1 MSGLLFLIPIALGM
15 GLVGLVAFLW
25 AARSGQFDDPD
36 GAANRILVDED
47 RPLPTNG
54 EKDSAE

>member
-1 MSGLLFLIPIALGM
+1 MAGLIFLIPIALGM
-15 GLVGLVAFLW
+15 GLMGLLAFLW

-47 RPLPTNG
+47 RPLPT
-54 EKDSAE
+54 SAEPNSET

>member
-1 MSGLLFLIPIALGM
+1 MSGLIFLIPIALGM
-15 GLVGLVAFLW
+15 GLMGLFAFLW

-47 RPLPTNG
+47 RPLQTSHEP
-54 EKDSAE
+54 DSET

>member
-47 RPLPTNG
+47 RPLLTAG
-54 EKDSAE
+54 EKKSAE

>member
-1 MSGLLFLIPIALGM
+1 M
-15 GLVGLVAFLW
+15 GLMGLAAFLW

-47 RPLPTNG
+47 RPLPAIG
-54 EKDSAE
+54 ERRFEK

>member
-1 MSGLLFLIPIALGM
+1 MAGLIFLIPIALGM
-15 GLVGLVAFLW
+15 GLMGLVAFLW

-47 RPLPTNG
+47 KPLPASV
-54 EKDSAE
+54 EPDSET

>member
-47 RPLPTNG
+47 RPLPTTG

>member
-1 MSGLLFLIPIALGM
+1 MAGLLFLIPIALGM
-15 GLVGLVAFLW
+15 GLIGLIAFLW

-47 RPLPTNG
+47 RPLPPNESRDSG
-54 EKDSAE
+54 E